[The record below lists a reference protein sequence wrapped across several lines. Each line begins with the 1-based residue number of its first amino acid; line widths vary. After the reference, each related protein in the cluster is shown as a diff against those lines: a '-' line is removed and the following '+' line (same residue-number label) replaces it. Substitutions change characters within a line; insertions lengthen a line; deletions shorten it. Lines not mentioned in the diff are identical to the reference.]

1 MNFYTV
7 YSEHKDT
14 SRDLLSREI
23 VLVKE
28 GFNWQSFIF
37 GIFWALYKRIWPLV
51 AIYACIIVMI
61 VILSVIEWFGLKAN
75 LLILAGNIILAF
87 QANDFYR
94 NLLEKKGMECKAIT
108 YGKTEDDATLRFMDR
123 SYE

>member
-1 MNFYTV
+1 M
-7 YSEHKDT
+7 
-14 SRDLLSREI
+14 EI

-51 AIYACIIVMI
+51 YIYMCITVLI
-61 VILSVIEWFGLKAN
+61 VILNTIGWFGFKAN
-75 LLILAGNIILAF
+75 LLVLAVNVILAF

-94 NLLEKKGMECKAIT
+94 NVLEKNGMECKAIT
-108 YGKTEDDATLRFMDR
+108 CGKTEDDATLRFIDR